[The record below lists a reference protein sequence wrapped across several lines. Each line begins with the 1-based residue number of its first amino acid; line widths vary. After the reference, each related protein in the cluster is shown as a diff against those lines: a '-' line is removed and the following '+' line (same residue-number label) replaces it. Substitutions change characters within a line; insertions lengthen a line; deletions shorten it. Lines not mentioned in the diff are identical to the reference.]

1 VKLALRRRRAEPL
14 PGVTGTARVE
24 RDRTALAH
32 RVHRGDIVVVD
43 EIDLDRAT
51 AEALISRGVGAVV
64 NVPPSTSGR
73 YPNLGPGLL
82 VAAGVPLVD
91 SVGVEVFGRLRD
103 GQPVRVDGPFV
114 YDADGEVIAVGRAHD
129 HDTVAADAAAAA
141 AGLAAQ
147 LEAFAADTA
156 EFLRRDPDLLDGADT
171 PELAISFAGR
181 HAVVVVSGPDTAEQ
195 LAGLHRYLRERRP
208 VLIGVEKGVSE
219 LRAAGLRPD
228 VALVDNPD
236 GLDEDALRSAGEI
249 VARVDP
255 MADPWPLWRVQ
266 DLGLP
271 AHLFRTAAA
280 AEDAALLLADRGGAE
295 VIVTVGLRTD
305 LVGTLD
311 RGRGRLASSFLTR
324 LRAGAR
330 TVDARAALLLYGPR
344 LSRCWLFA
352 LLLAGLGALFAAVA
366 ISPAE
371 PIYAHWL
378 SGHWQHLARWV
389 HRRLR

>member
-1 VKLALRRRRAEPL
+1 MKLALRRRAAEPL
-14 PGVTGTARVE
+14 PGVSGVARVD
-24 RDRTALAH
+24 RDLKAL
-32 RVHRGDIVVVD
+32 VHRLHPGDVAVVD
-43 EIDLDRAT
+43 AIDLDRAT
-51 AEALISRGVGAVV
+51 VESLLSRRIGAVV
-64 NVPPSTSGR
+64 NVSPSTSGR

-91 SVGVEVFGRLRD
+91 AVGPELFARVRD
-103 GQPVRVDGPFV
+103 GQQVRLDGWTLFNG
-114 YDADGEVIAVGRAHD
+114 DGEVIGVGREHD
-129 HDTVAADAAAAA
+129 LDTIASDAVAAAT
-141 AGLAAQ
+141 GLSAQ

-171 PELAISFAGR
+171 PELQTTFTGR
-181 HAVVVVSGPDTAEQ
+181 HALVVVGGSDTVDQ
-195 LAGLHRYLRERRP
+195 LKSLRRYLRERRP
-208 VLIGVEKGVSE
+208 VLIGVERGVAD

-228 VALVDNPD
+228 IAVVDNPD
-236 GLDEDALRSAGEI
+236 ALDEDALRSAGEI

-255 MADPWPLWRVQ
+255 IADPWPLWRVQ

-280 AEDAALLLADRGGAE
+280 AEDAAVLLADRAGAE

-330 TVDARAALLLYGPR
+330 TVDANAALLLYGQRLPR
-344 LSRCWLFA
+344 RWLVAMLAAGFA
-352 LLLAGLGALFAAVA
+352 ALGAAVA

-371 PIYAHWL
+371 PIYAHFL
-378 SGHWQHLARWV
+378 SVHWHALARWA
-389 HRRLR
+389 HRSL